1 MSLREPEFRIRSGR
15 GQKSRNEFDLPE
27 VQRQTEVFT
36 DRKTQVCQRFGK
48 KGISQVSESSRKVG
62 DINCFR
68 YIGE

>member
-36 DRKTQVCQRFGK
+36 DKKTQVCQRFGGR
-48 KGISQVSESSRKVG
+48 KGFLKYQRALEKL
-62 DINCFR
+62 
-68 YIGE
+68 ET

>member
-36 DRKTQVCQRFGK
+36 DKKTQACQRFAK
-48 KGISQVSESSRKVG
+48 KGISRVSESSRKVG